1 MKLTQRESILLTV
14 FASLFVL
21 IAGGGLVWAGVRS
34 FTALLRENAGLEQR
48 LDLLQSA
55 VDDRATW
62 EARDAWLNQHTDT
75 FRSRE
80 DAAAALLSHID
91 AQAQAAGME
100 LIGREILGG
109 GVDGLDPA
117 SEDAGQ
123 LYFRTATI
131 RVRVRGEQEK
141 VLTWLHG
148 LQQPEGLIGV
158 TGEVIDA
165 GEEFTAEIDITKS
178 YFEGEE

>member
-1 MKLTQRESILLTV
+1 MKLTQRESMLLTA
-14 FASLFVL
+14 FAALFVL
-21 IAGGGLVWAGVRS
+21 LAGGGLIWAGMNS
-34 FTALLRENAGLEQR
+34 LGGLLRENAGLEQR
-48 LDLLQSA
+48 LRMLQSA

-62 EARDAWLNQHTDT
+62 EARNSWLDQHTDT

-91 AQAQAAGME
+91 TQARAAGME

-109 GVDGLDPA
+109 GGDGPDATFDGEDQVYFQTA
-117 SEDAGQ
+117 S
-123 LYFRTATI
+123 I
-131 RVRVRGEQEK
+131 RIRVRGEQEK
-141 VLTWLHG
+141 VLPWLHS
-148 LQQPEGLIGV
+148 LQQPERLIGV

-165 GEEFTAEIDITKS
+165 GEEFTAEIDVTKS